1 MGCDFCVYVPATED
15 KDCGMAYS
23 TFGRVRTSI
32 IALYLEK
39 MGKVVDLSD
48 GEDFN
53 LMMNVVSQSLVDK
66 VSKAL
71 DELKTEEAD
80 AMKVLW
86 EHSDCDGSYW
96 TEDCE
101 NIAKGIKKIVTNG
114 YYSYSVISCGI
125 PLTHSCG
132 TQRFASSSAF
142 WQSGRMS
149 STMLFGVMDHLA
161 ASGS

>member
-101 NIAKGIKKIVTNG
+101 NIAKGIKKILPMFDKDDDDKDWAKSLMEMFEYAGRNE
-114 YYSYSVISCGI
+114 GI
-125 PLTHSCG
+125 VEVC
-132 TQRFASSSAF
+132 
-142 WQSGRMS
+142 
-149 STMLFGVMDHLA
+149 
-161 ASGS
+161 